1 MAAKAATASVA
12 TNVLRDFIV
21 IDDPYRSTHSY
32 DRYRELV

>member
-32 DRYRELV
+32 DRYRKMV